1 MSALLWAA
9 AACLC
14 PPRRAPASLPDS
26 PLCAPRHAPALVPD
40 GVAIGELTQAVRS
53 KEWRQALTV
62 IEKLEERSA
71 GATLHYNLALQACRR
86 AGQWEPALGLFERM
100 LQRNGLAPPPDASS
114 FTTAVAALSSAP
126 PGSWRVALRL
136 LDRIRADGAN
146 MVDDESLRSCF
157 NAAIAALGRGGQW
170 RRAMELLR
178 EMQAGDGPQPD
189 AITYNSVLGAL
200 SSAGEWRRALG
211 LLQEMERCGGIGRR
225 AVEEHAPSDLD
236 FIGSWSSDPD
246 SERDELGNGRT
257 DGPHASGGPVVAPA
271 PDAISYVSAMIAC
284 RQAGR
289 WKQAV
294 SLLGRM
300 RRNGVPPNTH
310 AFSAAISACASAGE
324 WVSAI
329 SLLDTMET
337 SGLPHSAMAYSATIA
352 ACGRGG
358 AWRRALQ
365 LLQAM
370 GHRGIVHRSTHAH
383 NAAISAC
390 ARAAEWEP
398 AIALLS
404 AMERQDGGAPAPDV
418 YSYNSALSACDRA
431 GQWRVALTLRSRM
444 ARMGV
449 APDAITDNILL
460 STFARGARWRSA
472 LALLRVMDARGQ
484 HAAARKQ
491 QHTPLTQPQHTSGS
505 QEQQI
510 AASRQPA
517 DVGASQSQVLGS
529 PAEPRQRPERHPA
542 DAVPLCTAAA
552 ACEAAGEWRA
562 CLGLVAPL
570 LGIELDAPSP
580 PRLAAAAA
588 AAARAAGGCAS
599 LAIVPALGSAV
610 RACARA
616 GELASALG
624 LVAAAHRTLGDGCLP
639 ASAYSSARDAAAA
652 AGSLE
657 DTEQRLTHLWR
668 NATGGRDAA
677 GERRL
682 GEAAGGALA
691 LGSSESGRARR
702 PTGGQADLAQA
713 RFVLEGA
720 QVSCGNG
727 ENRSSAA
734 DIFLVRGPD
743 GTGMVATV
751 DAAREARALVWRM
764 QRRSSYSPEL
774 SALPP
779 RLERRSVSPT
789 RGRMLLSQHAEKK
802 ALATQ
807 LALGYSEP
815 SVAFNKRM
823 CLDCHELFKA
833 VSKSWRTPNGSHVT
847 IRCRDAARVHVFSGG
862 SCSCGDVGFVR
873 RAEPGAEA
881 VEAAPADSSRR
892 RGSRAS

>member
-1 MSALLWAA
+1 MAVAAVLCAA
-9 AACLC
+9 AACGALC
-14 PPRRAPASLPDS
+14 APGRAPAS
-26 PLCAPRHAPALVPD
+26 VPD
-40 GVAIGELTQAVRS
+40 GVAIGELTRHVRG
-53 KEWRQALTV
+53 KQWRQALTV

-71 GATLHYNLALQACRR
+71 AATLHYNLALQACRR
-86 AGQWEPALGLFERM
+86 AGQWEPALDLFERM
-100 LQRNGLAPPPDASS
+100 LEHNGLAPAPDASS
-114 FTTAVAALSSAP
+114 FTTAVAALRSAP
-126 PGSWRVALRL
+126 SNSWRVALRL
-136 LDRIRADGAN
+136 LEKVRADGAD
-146 MVDDESLRSCF
+146 MVDDESLRACF

-211 LLQEMERCGGIGRR
+211 LLQEMERCGGVGRR
-225 AVEEHAPSDLD
+225 SAEEHTTSNLD

-246 SERDELGNGRT
+246 CVRDEIGNGRT
-257 DGPHASGGPVVAPA
+257 GGPHSSGGSVVAPA
-271 PDAISYVSAMIAC
+271 PDAISYVTAMTAC

-300 RRNGVPPNTH
+300 RRNGVPPNAH

-329 SLLDTMET
+329 SLLEMMEAA
-337 SGLPHSAMAYSATIA
+337 GLPHSAVAYSATIA

-365 LLQAM
+365 LLEAM
-370 GHRGIVHRSTHAH
+370 GRLGIVHRSTHAH

-398 AIALLS
+398 AIALLT
-404 AMERQDGGAPAPDV
+404 AMEQQDGGAPAPDV

-431 GQWRVALTLRSRM
+431 GEWRVALSLRPRM

-449 APDAITDNILL
+449 FPDAITDNILL

-472 LALLRVMDARGQ
+472 LALLRVMDARV
-484 HAAARKQ
+484 
-491 QHTPLTQPQHTSGS
+491 
-505 QEQQI
+505 
-510 AASRQPA
+510 QPA
-517 DVGASQSQVLGS
+517 GACREAVGPPVGASQ
-529 PAEPRQRPERHPA
+529 APRAPPERRRWPERRIA
-542 DAVPLCTAAA
+542 DPVPLCTAAA

-570 LGIELDAPSP
+570 LGVELGGPSP
-580 PRLAAAAA
+580 PPLAAAAA
-588 AAARAAGGCAS
+588 AAARAAGGS
-599 LAIVPALGSAV
+599 PSPAIVPALGSAV

-616 GELASALG
+616 GQLSAVLELLG
-624 LVAAAHRTLGDGCLP
+624 AAHRTLGEGCLP
-639 ASAYSSARDAAAA
+639 ASAYASARDAASV
-652 AGSLE
+652 AGSLDAE
-657 DTEQRLTHLWR
+657 EQLTRFWR
-668 NATGGRDAA
+668 DATGGRDVAGA
-677 GERRL
+677 GERRSR
-682 GEAAGGALA
+682 EAAGAVRA
-691 LGSSESGRARR
+691 TGSGEGGRGRR
-702 PTGGQADLAQA
+702 PTGDTSDLALA

-720 QVSCGNG
+720 EVACGNG

-734 DIFLVRGPD
+734 DIFLVRGPG

-751 DAAREARALVWRM
+751 DAAHEARALVWRM
-764 QRRSSYSPEL
+764 QRHSSYAPEL

-779 RLERRSVSPT
+779 RLDRRSVSST
-789 RGRMLLSQHAEKK
+789 RGRMLLAQHAEKK

-807 LALGYSEP
+807 LALGYHNP

-823 CLDCHELFKA
+823 CLDCHQLFKA

-847 IRCRDAARVHVFSGG
+847 IRCRDAARVHIFSAGT
-862 SCSCGDVGFVR
+862 CSCGDVGFVR
-873 RAEPGAEA
+873 RAEAGPGA
-881 VEAAPADSSRR
+881 VEAAAADSSRGR
-892 RGSRAS
+892 RSHSS